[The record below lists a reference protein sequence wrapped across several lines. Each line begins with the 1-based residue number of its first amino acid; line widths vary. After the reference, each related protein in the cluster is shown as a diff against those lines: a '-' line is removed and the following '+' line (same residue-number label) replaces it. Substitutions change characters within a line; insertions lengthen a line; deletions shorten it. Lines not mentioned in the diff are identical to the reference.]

1 MSSRIIALPK
11 ILDDRGNLSFLENG
25 HQIPF
30 EIKRVHWIY
39 DVPGGESRGAVAYR
53 QTEEFIVAL
62 SGSFD
67 VWVDNGKTCEKYH
80 LNRSYEGVYVPRGT
94 WRKIDNF
101 STNSLA
107 AIATSTL
114 YDEQDAIRDY
124 DAFLVWIKNQIGLQ
138 GDAYN
143 ADLQGDADNADFL
156 EEGLLF
162 RAPGGP
168 SPMLQDES
176 PRKQDEPPTQQDES
190 PMLQDEPAVAN
201 SISAEAMPAF
211 CVEDCEII
219 SLDRHHSV
227 RKGDICVVE
236 NSRNIPFDIKRMYY
250 LYDVPADAL
259 RGGHAH
265 KDLYQLL
272 VAASGSFTVHLDD
285 GEHKRSVS
293 LKRPYQA
300 LLIKPGI
307 WREIDDF
314 SSGSVC
320 MVLASELYDENDYI
334 RQYQDFISYKNCRI
348 HSSR

>member
-39 DVPGGESRGAVAYR
+39 DVPGGESRGAVAYK
-53 QTEEFIVAL
+53 QTEEFIVAM

-67 VWVDNGKTCEKYH
+67 VWVDDGKTCEKYH

-124 DAFLVWIKNQIGLQ
+124 DEFLAWVETSLTKDGSS
-138 GDAYN
+138 
-143 ADLQGDADNADFL
+143 
-156 EEGLLF
+156 LLI
-162 RAPGGP
+162 PTGS
-168 SPMLQDES
+168 SPRQPDES
-176 PRKQDEPPTQQDES
+176 LAAQQVSENQ
-190 PMLQDEPAVAN
+190 L
-201 SISAEAMPAF
+201 PAF
-211 CVEDCEII
+211 SVQDCEII
-219 SLDRHHSV
+219 NLDRHHSA

-236 NSRNIPFDIKRMYY
+236 NARTVPFDIKRLYY
-250 LYDVPADAL
+250 LYDVPADAV

-265 KDLYQLL
+265 KHLYQLL
-272 VAASGSFTVHLDD
+272 IAASGSFTVRLDD
-285 GEHKRSVS
+285 GKEQRSVS

-307 WREIDDF
+307 WREVDDF

-320 MVLASELYDENDYI
+320 MVLASELYDESDYI
-334 RQYQDFISYKNCRI
+334 RNYQAFIEYKQREL
-348 HSSR
+348 

>member
-1 MSSRIIALPK
+1 MRVCRYVVKSRMSSRIIALPK

-39 DVPGGESRGAVAYR
+39 DVPGGETRGAVAYK

-67 VWVDNGKTCEKYH
+67 VWVDDGKTCEKYH

-138 GDAYN
+138 GDA
-143 ADLQGDADNADFL
+143 DNADFP
-156 EEGLLF
+156 EEGLLI
-162 RAPGGP
+162 RAPGGS

-176 PRKQDEPPTQQDES
+176 PMPQDES
-190 PMLQDEPAVAN
+190 AAVN
-201 SISAEAMPAF
+201 SIFAETMPAF
-211 CVEDCEII
+211 SVEDCEII
-219 SLDRHHSV
+219 NLDRHHSV

-265 KDLYQLL
+265 KQLYQLL

-334 RQYQDFISYKNCRI
+334 RQYQDFISYKNSRI
-348 HSSR
+348 KSSR

>member
-39 DVPGGESRGAVAYR
+39 DVPGGETRGAVAYK

-67 VWVDNGKTCEKYH
+67 VWVDDGKTCEKYH

-124 DAFLVWIKNQIGLQ
+124 DEFLVWIKNQIGLQ
-138 GDAYN
+138 GDADN
-143 ADLQGDADNADFL
+143 AGLQGDADNAGFP
-156 EEGLLF
+156 EEGFLF
-162 RAPGGP
+162 RAPGG
-168 SPMLQDES
+168 SS
-176 PRKQDEPPTQQDES
+176 PRQQDEPPRL
-190 PMLQDEPAVAN
+190 PDEPAVAN

-211 CVEDCEII
+211 SVEDCEII
-219 SLDRHHSV
+219 NLDRHHSA

-236 NSRNIPFDIKRMYY
+236 NSCNIPFDIKRMYY

-265 KDLYQLL
+265 KQLYQLL

-334 RQYQDFISYKNCRI
+334 RQYQDFISYKNSRI

>member
-1 MSSRIIALPK
+1 MSSRIISLPR

-39 DVPGGESRGAVAYR
+39 DVPGGESRGALAYK
-53 QTEEFIVAL
+53 QTEEFIVAM

-67 VWVDNGKTCEKYH
+67 VWVDDGKTCEKYH

-114 YDEQDAIRDY
+114 YDEHDAIRDY
-124 DAFLVWIKNQIGLQ
+124 D
-138 GDAYN
+138 
-143 ADLQGDADNADFL
+143 DFL
-156 EEGLLF
+156 
-162 RAPGGP
+162 AWTKMQVQNPGGL
-168 SPMLQDES
+168 SQE
-176 PRKQDEPPTQQDES
+176 K
-190 PMLQDEPAVAN
+190 
-201 SISAEAMPAF
+201 SAEAATKVQSPAEIPAF
-211 CVEDCEII
+211 SVHDCQII
-219 SLDRHHSV
+219 HLDRHHSA

-236 NSRNIPFDIKRMYY
+236 NGLTVPFDIKRMYY
-250 LYDVPADAL
+250 LYDVPADAV

-265 KDLYQLL
+265 KNLYQLL
-272 VAASGSFTVHLDD
+272 VAAAGSFRVNLDD
-285 GEHKRSVS
+285 GQEKKSIY
-293 LKRPYQA
+293 LNRPYQA

-307 WREIDDF
+307 WREVDDF

-320 MVLASELYDENDYI
+320 MVLASELYDESDYI
-334 RQYQDFISYKNCRI
+334 RRYQDFQAFTHQSL
-348 HSSR
+348 